1 LLLLILPL
9 PMPMLPEPL
18 FGFGQELSAAFNA
31 RNPHQGKLASS
42 ISAAHMLKTQEVE
55 RIRLIAGL
63 RQVPSDK
70 ASESHYPRLFLRQFQ
85 PEFSESIRQVLLEL
99 FRIAPV
105 LEIHH
110 EVISESRQICLSLA
124 RWPDLLFEPE
134 IKNKMQ
140 VDIGQDRTDHSP
152 YTKGNFEFERVVT
165 GWRGID
171 SVLDLRLKR

>member
-1 LLLLILPL
+1 MPLTASSQRADPLSFYFTTDPVELRLTVVQTEILVEAAQHPRQLLLLILPL

-18 FGFGQELSAAFNA
+18 LGFSQELSAAFNA

-42 ISAAHMLKTQEVE
+42 ISAAHKLKTQEVK

-99 FRIAPV
+99 FRID
-105 LEIHH
+105 
-110 EVISESRQICLSLA
+110 SENS
-124 RWPDLLFEPE
+124 
-134 IKNKMQ
+134 
-140 VDIGQDRTDHSP
+140 G
-152 YTKGNFEFERVVT
+152 
-165 GWRGID
+165 
-171 SVLDLRLKR
+171 